1 MKNVDTDQG
10 TLSEINVTPLVD
22 VMLVLLIIFMVAV
35 PVLQQGINLN
45 LPKATAEQADV
56 SKSFTI
62 TIDKDKNIF
71 LEDEKIDLNI
81 LQSKLFEKA
90 FSNKR
95 SYPVFIKADA
105 ELRYREVVAVIDTVK
120 KAGIE
125 VVGIITEPDV
135 GKP

>member
-1 MKNVDTDQG
+1 MKNVDTDSG

-62 TIDKDKNIF
+62 TIDKAKKIW
-71 LEDEKIDLNI
+71 LEDEQIDLAV
-81 LQSKLFEKA
+81 LEGKLFEKA

-105 ELRYREVVAVIDTVK
+105 DLKYKEVVAVIDVVK

-125 VVGIITEPDV
+125 VIGIITEPDV
-135 GKP
+135 K